1 MQSITAELD
10 VPGEMSDG
18 TVLRAN
24 IFRPSGGTDL
34 PVLLTRLPYGKD
46 MPLGSSILDPI
57 IASRRGYM
65 VVVQDT
71 RGRFTSEGDWYPMRA
86 EHEDGRDTVDWAS
99 RLPGAD
105 GGVGMYGASY
115 FGFTQWA
122 AARERPPALKAM
134 IPTVTWADPLNGVV
148 YRAGAFELG
157 LQAQWNLNMGGD
169 VLLRRYR
176 EDPAKLA
183 ATFGALIHDFDGLG
197 GGGYASLPLRDYA
210 PLSRHGVAPA
220 FFDAMDDPMGPGNPM
235 VEPLAVAGWRSQ
247 VTVPTF
253 NIGGWYDIFTADTIA
268 NYRAMRAAGRPS
280 RLLIGPWSHGG
291 FANPIGQR
299 NFGFASQ
306 AMLIDLRSDL
316 MSMQLRWF
324 DHWLRGIDTGMLAEP
339 PVQIFV
345 MGANRWRYEEDWPLQ
360 RAGTVPYYLHEGG
373 RLGTAEPGREM
384 PDGYE
389 YDPSDPV
396 PTLGGATLLTSEYR
410 SGAYDQREIE
420 ARTDVLTFTSDEL
433 EHDVEVT
440 GPVEVHLWA
449 TSSAPDT
456 DFVARLSDVLPD
468 GRSFNLTDG
477 IIRARFRDHRRG
489 TSPSLIEPGRPYEYV
504 IDLWA
509 TSNAFLAGHRIR
521 LAVTSS
527 SFPRW
532 DRNPNTGHDFGVDAE
547 LRVARQRI
555 LHDSEHPSHMLL
567 PVVPS

>member
-1 MQSITAELD
+1 MQSITAEFD

-24 IFRPSGGTDL
+24 VFRPSGGHDL

-46 MPLGSSILDPI
+46 LPLGSSILDPI
-57 IASRRGYM
+57 TASRRGYM
-65 VVVQDT
+65 VVIQDT

-86 EHEDGRDTVDWAS
+86 ERDDGRDTVAWAS
-99 RLPGAD
+99 QLAGAD

-122 AARERPPALKAM
+122 AARDQPPALKAM
-134 IPTVTWADPLNGVV
+134 IPTVTWADPLNGLA

-157 LQAQWNLNMGGD
+157 VMAQWNLSMGAD

-176 EDPAKLA
+176 QDPVKLA
-183 ATFGALIHDFDGLG
+183 ETFGALIHDFDGLG
-197 GGGYASLPLRDYA
+197 VGGYASLPLREFP
-210 PLSRHGVAPA
+210 PLKRHGVSPA
-220 FFDAMDDPMGPGNPM
+220 FFDGLRNPGEENNPIAEM
-235 VEPLAVAGWRSQ
+235 TTVASWRSE

-253 NIGGWYDIFTADTIA
+253 NIGGWYDIFAADTIA
-268 NYRAMRAAGRPS
+268 NFRAMRAAGRPS
-280 RLLIGPWSHGG
+280 RLLMGPWSHGG
-291 FANPIGQR
+291 FANPIGRR

-324 DHWLRGIDTGMLAEP
+324 DHWLKGVDTGMLAEP

-345 MGANRWRYEEDWPLQ
+345 MGTNRWRFEQDWPLE
-360 RAGTVPYYLHEGG
+360 RAEAVPYHLHQGG
-373 RLGTAEPGREM
+373 RLGPTEPGQEL
-384 PDGYE
+384 PGGYE
-389 YDPSDPV
+389 YDPANPV
-396 PTLGGATLLTSEYR
+396 PTLGGATLMTSEYR
-410 SGAYDQREIE
+410 SGVYDQREIE

-433 EHDVEVT
+433 EHDLEVT
-440 GPVEVHLWA
+440 GPIEVHLWA

-456 DFVARLSDVLPD
+456 DFVARLSDVFPD
-468 GRSFNLTDG
+468 GRSLNLTDG
-477 IIRARFRDHRRG
+477 IIRARFRDHHLG
-489 TSPSLIEPGRPYEYV
+489 AAPSPIEPERPYEYV
-504 IDLWA
+504 IDLWV
-509 TSNAFLAGHRIR
+509 TSNVFLAGHRIR

-532 DRNPNTGHDFGVDAE
+532 DRNPNTGHDFAADAE

-555 LHDSEHPSHMLL
+555 LHDREHPSHVLL

>member
-1 MQSITAELD
+1 MQSITAEFD

-24 IFRPSGGTDL
+24 VFRPSGASDL

-46 MPLGSSILDPI
+46 LPLGSSILDPI

-65 VVVQDT
+65 VVIQDT

-86 EHEDGRDTVDWAS
+86 EREDGRDTVDWAS

-105 GGVGMYGASY
+105 GGVGMYGGSY

-122 AARERPPALKAM
+122 AARDRPPALKAM
-134 IPTVTWADPLNGVV
+134 VPTVTWADPQNGVV
-148 YRAGAFELG
+148 YRDGAFELG
-157 LQAQWNLNMGGD
+157 LQAQWNLTMGGD

-176 EDPAKLA
+176 EDPAQLA

-197 GGGYASLPLRDYA
+197 EGGYASLPLRDFP
-210 PLSRHGVAPA
+210 PLGRHGVSPA
-220 FFDAMDDPMGPGNPM
+220 FFDGLRNPM
-235 VEPLAVAGWRSQ
+235 EATNPMAEVATVAGWRSQ

-253 NIGGWYDIFTADTIA
+253 NIGGWYDIFSADTIA
-268 NYRAMRAAGRPS
+268 NFRAMRAAGRPS
-280 RLLIGPWSHGG
+280 RLLMGPWSHGG
-291 FANPIGQR
+291 MANPIGQR

-345 MGANRWRYEEDWPLQ
+345 MGRNRWRFEDDWPLE
-360 RAGTVPYYLHEGG
+360 RAETVPHYLHQGG
-373 RLGTAEPGREM
+373 RLGTTEPGQEL

-389 YDPSDPV
+389 YDPANPV
-396 PTLGGATLLTSEYR
+396 TTLGGATLMTSEYR
-410 SGAYDQREIE
+410 SGAYDQREVE
-420 ARTDVLTFTSDEL
+420 ARTDVLTFTSEEL
-433 EHDVEVT
+433 EHDLEVT
-440 GPVEVHLWA
+440 GPIEVHLWA
-449 TSSAPDT
+449 SSSAPDT
-456 DFVARLSDVLPD
+456 DFVARLSDVFPD

-477 IIRARFRDHRRG
+477 IIRARFRDHRKG
-489 TSPSLIEPGRPYEYV
+489 MSPSLIEPDRPYEYV

-509 TSNAFLAGHRIR
+509 TSNVFLAGHRIR
-521 LAVTSS
+521 VAVTSS

-532 DRNPNTGHDFGVDAE
+532 DRNPNTGHDFGADAE
-547 LRVARQRI
+547 LSVARQRI
-555 LHDSEHPSHMLL
+555 LHDREHPSHVLL